1 MNNNNNDVFGEV
13 LEKGQQAGQ
22 KTAAAISDAAKMAAG
37 QVTGGDSKNDT
48 AQSQDAQASQAEE
61 VKGVV
66 KDFYAPS
73 QNSGQPPLSKEQI
86 EEADRA
92 KIAQVKQQLHN
103 EVYYDPLVKRSEE
116 TQAQEERPAE
126 RVEREEMEDLQL
138 EQKKAKEK
146 PDYAMQREQRR
157 AEVKGGVSG

>member
-13 LEKGQQAGQ
+13 LEKGQQAAQ
-22 KTAAAISDAAKMAAG
+22 KTTSVVSDAAKMAVG
-37 QVTGGDSKNDT
+37 QVTGGDSKADAVQN
-48 AQSQDAQASQAEE
+48 QDAQAQAEE

-86 EEADRA
+86 EEADKVR
-92 KIAQVKQQLHN
+92 IAQVKQQLHN
-103 EVYYDPLVKRSEE
+103 EVYYNPLVKRSEE

-126 RVEREEMEDLQL
+126 RVERQEMQDFQD

-146 PDYAMQREQRR
+146 PNYAMQREQRR